1 MVVRQST
8 KGTSATMARNSS
20 GARLAT
26 APISRPPALPPRAT
40 RRSGAVH
47 PSPTR
52 VRAQATKSV
61 KVLGLAASFP
71 SSYQWRPI
79 SPPPRTW
86 AMAKTKPR
94 SRRLSRSDEKV
105 GSIETS

>member
-26 APISRPPALPPRAT
+26 APMSSPPALPPRAT
-40 RRSGAVH
+40 SRSGTVH
-47 PSPTR
+47 PSSTR

-61 KVLGLAASFP
+61 KVLGLAVSLP
-71 SSYQWRPI
+71 CSYHDRPI

-86 AMAKTKPR
+86 AMANTNPR
-94 SRRLSRSDEKV
+94 SSRLSRSDEKV
-105 GSIETS
+105 GSMDTS

>member
-8 KGTSATMARNSS
+8 KGTSATTARNSS

-26 APISRPPALPPRAT
+26 APMSSPPALPPRAT
-40 RRSGAVH
+40 SRSGEVH
-47 PSPTR
+47 PTSTS

-71 SSYQWRPI
+71 SSYQARPI

-86 AMAKTKPR
+86 AMANTKPR
-94 SRRLSRSDEKV
+94 SSRLSRSDEKV
-105 GSIETS
+105 GSIDAS